1 MSAISEQEKQ
11 IEQYL
16 KQNNTQAAVQ
26 LLFELVVK
34 NAKEKNFSRA
44 EALRDRIFQV
54 DAMALTEIV
63 KSGEIIEAA
72 KAEAIDKQHLE
83 RWSDLYGKLT
93 PEETNVLFYTF
104 KPVKYPPN
112 HMVFRQGN
120 VCSRLLFIDEGRLKM
135 FYRQADKTVLLKTL
149 HEGDIAGEDD
159 FFFSDVFCTTS
170 LVTDST
176 VKIRVL
182 DKEELKRIG
191 EKTPGLESKLNDFC
205 LQRESIYNLLKT
217 KKLERRVQKRV
228 SMPGK
233 VLVQILNRENRPQT
247 KPFKG
252 ELLDIAPS
260 GVAFIIK
267 TTEKSSRLLL
277 GRKLNMEFGFSELS
291 SDIETARTGGVVAV
305 NNEPFNEYIIH
316 VEFDKQLDPAIIDE
330 LEALIQTDRT

>member
-34 NAKEKNFSRA
+34 NAKEKNVSRA

-83 RWSDLYGKLT
+83 RWSDLYGKL
-93 PEETNVLFYTF
+93 
-104 KPVKYPPN
+104 
-112 HMVFRQGN
+112 
-120 VCSRLLFIDEGRLKM
+120 
-135 FYRQADKTVLLKTL
+135 
-149 HEGDIAGEDD
+149 
-159 FFFSDVFCTTS
+159 
-170 LVTDST
+170 
-176 VKIRVL
+176 
-182 DKEELKRIG
+182 
-191 EKTPGLESKLNDFC
+191 
-205 LQRESIYNLLKT
+205 
-217 KKLERRVQKRV
+217 
-228 SMPGK
+228 
-233 VLVQILNRENRPQT
+233 
-247 KPFKG
+247 
-252 ELLDIAPS
+252 
-260 GVAFIIK
+260 
-267 TTEKSSRLLL
+267 
-277 GRKLNMEFGFSELS
+277 NMEFGFSELS

-305 NNEPFNEYIIH
+305 NHEPFNEYIIH